1 MERGAAPI
9 HIGAGSGKDDPA
21 DNQNRAKIAQS
32 TETRIMQALNTTYLI
47 ERVGH
52 GILNAFLLAAIPAAL
67 VATLIQAL

>member
-9 HIGAGSGKDDPA
+9 HIRAGNGKDDPA

-32 TETRIMQALNTTYLI
+32 NGDTVMQALNTTYLI

-52 GILNAFLLAAIPAAL
+52 GILNGFLLAAIPAAL

>member
-1 MERGAAPI
+1 MERGAAPT
-9 HIGAGSGKDDPA
+9 HIGAETGKDVPA

-52 GILNAFLLAAIPAAL
+52 GILNGFLLAAIPAAL

>member
-9 HIGAGSGKDDPA
+9 HIGAGGGKDDPA
-21 DNQNRAKIAQS
+21 ENQNRAKIAQP
-32 TETRIMQALNTTYLI
+32 TETKIMQALNTTYLI

-52 GILNAFLLAAIPAAL
+52 GILNGFLLAAIPAAL